1 MKKLIFTLMLLF
13 LVSLSSVNAVYYY
26 ERTESRSSDGSY
38 SSKEIEFRGTVSGY
52 AEDSD
57 YRERRSC
64 SRSDSRRAY
73 VNRYYGRGYSDRCSG
88 RYYSRP
94 STRTSRY
101 DDRDIISDS
110 YYNYRGRDTIRTS
123 RY

>member
-52 AEDSD
+52 AEDD
-57 YRERRSC
+57 YRERRYC

-73 VNRYYGRGYSDRCSG
+73 ANRYYGRGYSDRCSG

-94 STRTSRY
+94 STRSSRY
-101 DDRDIISDS
+101 DNRDIVSDS
-110 YYNYRGRDTIRTS
+110 YYNYRGRDISRIS

>member
-1 MKKLIFTLMLLF
+1 MNKLIFSLMLLF
-13 LVSLSSVNAVYYY
+13 LISLSSVNAAYYY
-26 ERTESRSSDGSY
+26 ERTESRSPDGSY
-38 SSKEIEFRGTVSGY
+38 SSKEIEFRGSVSGY
-52 AEDSD
+52 AEDD

-64 SRSDSRRAY
+64 SRSDYRRSY

-94 STRTSRY
+94 STRDSRY
-101 DDRDIISDS
+101 DDRDIVTDS
-110 YYNYRGRDTIRTS
+110 YYNYRGRDTIRIS

>member
-1 MKKLIFTLMLLF
+1 MNKQIFTLMLLF
-13 LVSLSSVNAVYYY
+13 LISLSSVNAAYYY
-26 ERTESRSSDGSY
+26 ERTESRSPDGSY

-64 SRSDSRRAY
+64 SRSDYRRNY

-94 STRTSRY
+94 STKTSRY
-101 DDRDIISDS
+101 DDRDIMRDS
-110 YYNYRGRDTIRTS
+110 YYNYRGRDIFRTS